1 MVDSW
6 FNIGIVNQDETIF
19 SLNPYIDR
27 DSVKTGVAPRASR
40 IITTIDGR
48 EHIAAIGRR
57 QTLSFKFNPLTYAQ
71 ATDLVTRLCT
81 FPAFKVSFRSLMV
94 SDSNDGYFDMKL
106 SGVSADYLSRCKFGG
121 AEMFQFDDI
130 ELEQL

>member
-6 FNIGIVNQDETIF
+6 FNIGVVQQDDTIY
-19 SLNPYIDR
+19 SLNPFIDR
-27 DSVKTGVAPRASR
+27 DSVKTGVAPRVSR
-40 IITTIDGR
+40 TITTIDGR
-48 EHIAAIGRR
+48 EHISSIGRR
-57 QTLSFKFNPLTYAQ
+57 QTLSFRFNPLTYAQ
-71 ATDLVTRLCT
+71 ATELVTLLCT
-81 FPAFKVSFRSLMV
+81 YPAFKVSFRSLTA